1 MRMKKTPIEFDE
13 FYNMLNAKQKQA
25 IFSSIGLSLS
35 NLNDQ
40 QYEAFHQIVKHIY
53 NSSLL
58 IFPGKVFEEYIPEG
72 NLTINKKLT
81 TDEERIVYTIKL
93 TTPEKVYTVAQ
104 RIAAKYKV
112 IEESKSPI
120 IKK

>member
-1 MRMKKTPIEFDE
+1 
-13 FYNMLNAKQKQA
+13 MLNAKQKQA

-58 IFPGKVFEEYIPEG
+58 IFPGKVFEEYIPERKL
-72 NLTINKKLT
+72 NNK
-81 TDEERIVYTIKL
+81 
-93 TTPEKVYTVAQ
+93 
-104 RIAAKYKV
+104 
-112 IEESKSPI
+112 
-120 IKK
+120 